1 MASSNK
7 VLRIYKSRKTILDL
21 LETYQNYDVSDY
33 NDFSINEI
41 DAMLSNEQLDM
52 LVQRKS
58 EDSVGKPQKTYI
70 KYYLQSKQIRPQT
83 LDDIIEDLYLV
94 ENILTKNDTLI
105 IIIEDEP
112 NDTIIAKLNYLYN
125 TSGIFIVIHNIKRLQ
140 FNILEHK
147 LVPNM
152 SILSKKEVEELMQKF
167 NLKSVNQL
175 PEIGR
180 FDPQALALSMRPGD
194 VCEINRDSVTS
205 IEYDYYRVCV

>member
-94 ENILTKNDTLI
+94 ENILTKDDTLI

>member
-7 VLRIYKSRKTILDL
+7 VLRIYKSRKTMLDL

-58 EDSVGKPQKTYI
+58 EDSVLKPQKTYI

-94 ENILTKNDTLI
+94 ENILTKDDTLI
-105 IIIEDEP
+105 IIIDDEP

-194 VCEINRDSVTS
+194 VCQINRDSVTS

>member
-21 LETYQNYDVSDY
+21 LETHQNYDVSDY
-33 NDFSINEI
+33 ADFSINEI

-52 LVQRKS
+52 LVHRKT
-58 EDSVGKPQKTYI
+58 EDSLGKQQKTYI

-94 ENILTKNDTLI
+94 ENVLTKDDTLI

-125 TSGIFIVIHNIKRLQ
+125 TSGIFVVIHNIKRLQ

-152 SILSKKEVEELMQKF
+152 SILSKKEVDDLMQKY
-167 NLKSVNQL
+167 NLKSTNQL

-194 VCEINRDSVTS
+194 VCKIARDSVTS
-205 IEYDYYRVCV
+205 VEYDYYRVCV

>member
-7 VLRIYKSRKTILDL
+7 VLRIYKSRKTMLDL
-21 LETYQNYDVSDY
+21 LETYQNYNVSDY
-33 NDFSINEI
+33 ADFSINEI

-58 EDSVGKPQKTYI
+58 EDSVLKPQKTYI

-94 ENILTKNDTLI
+94 ENILTKDDTLI

-140 FNILEHK
+140 FNILQHK

-167 NLKSVNQL
+167 NLKTVNQL

>member
-7 VLRIYKSRKTILDL
+7 VLRIYKSRKTMLDL
-21 LETYQNYDVSDY
+21 LETYQNYNVSDY
-33 NDFSINEI
+33 ADFSINEI

-58 EDSVGKPQKTYI
+58 EDSVVKPQKTYI

-94 ENILTKNDTLI
+94 ENILTKDDTLI
-105 IIIEDEP
+105 IIIDDEP

-194 VCEINRDSVTS
+194 VCQIARDSVTS
-205 IEYDYYRVCV
+205 VEYDYYRVCV

>member
-7 VLRIYKSRKTILDL
+7 VLRIYKSRKTMLDL

-58 EDSVGKPQKTYI
+58 EDSLGKEQKTYI

-94 ENILTKNDTLI
+94 ENVLTKDDTLI
-105 IIIEDEP
+105 IIIDDEP

-194 VCEINRDSVTS
+194 VCQINRDSVTS

>member
-21 LETYQNYDVSDY
+21 LEIYQDYDVSEY
-33 NDFSINEI
+33 KEFSINEI
-41 DAMLSNEQLDM
+41 DSMISNDQLDM
-52 LVQRKS
+52 LVKRKS
-58 EDSVGKPQKTYI
+58 ENVTEKEQKTYV

-94 ENILTKNDTLI
+94 ETILTKDDTLI

-152 SILSKKEVEELMQKF
+152 SILSKKEVEELMQKY

-194 VCEINRDSVTS
+194 VCQINRDSVTS

>member
-58 EDSVGKPQKTYI
+58 EDSLGKPQKTYI

-94 ENILTKNDTLI
+94 ENILTKDDTLI

-140 FNILEHK
+140 FNILQHK

-194 VCEINRDSVTS
+194 VCQINRDSVTS
-205 IEYDYYRVCV
+205 IEYDYYRICV

>member
-1 MASSNK
+1 M
-7 VLRIYKSRKTILDL
+7 LDL
-21 LETYQNYDVSDY
+21 LETYQNYNVSDY
-33 NDFSINEI
+33 ADFSINEI

-58 EDSVGKPQKTYI
+58 EDSLGKEQKTYI

-94 ENILTKNDTLI
+94 ENVLTKDDTLI
-105 IIIEDEP
+105 IIIDDEP

-152 SILSKKEVEELMQKF
+152 SILSKKEVEELMQKY

-194 VCEINRDSVTS
+194 VCQINRDSVTS

>member
-1 MASSNK
+1 M
-7 VLRIYKSRKTILDL
+7 LDL

-58 EDSVGKPQKTYI
+58 EDSLGKEQKTYI

-94 ENILTKNDTLI
+94 ENVLTKDDTLI
-105 IIIEDEP
+105 IIIDDEP

-194 VCEINRDSVTS
+194 VCQINRDSVTS

>member
-58 EDSVGKPQKTYI
+58 EDSVVKPQKTYI

-94 ENILTKNDTLI
+94 ENILTKDDTLI

-140 FNILEHK
+140 FNILQHK

-167 NLKSVNQL
+167 NLKTVNQL

>member
-52 LVQRKS
+52 LVQRKTD
-58 EDSVGKPQKTYI
+58 DSLGKPQKTYI

-94 ENILTKNDTLI
+94 ENILTKDDTLI

-140 FNILEHK
+140 FNILQHK

-167 NLKSVNQL
+167 NLKTVNQL

-194 VCEINRDSVTS
+194 VCQINRDSVTS

>member
-7 VLRIYKSRKTILDL
+7 VLRIYKSRKTMLDL

-58 EDSVGKPQKTYI
+58 EDSLGKEQKTYI

-94 ENILTKNDTLI
+94 ENILTKDDTLI
-105 IIIEDEP
+105 IIIDDEP

-194 VCEINRDSVTS
+194 VCQINRDSVTS

>member
-7 VLRIYKSRKTILDL
+7 VLRIYKSRKTMLDL
-21 LETYQNYDVSDY
+21 LETYQNYNVSDY
-33 NDFSINEI
+33 ADFSINEI

-58 EDSVGKPQKTYI
+58 EDSLGKEQKTYI

-94 ENILTKNDTLI
+94 ENVLTKDDTLI
-105 IIIEDEP
+105 IIIDDEP

-152 SILSKKEVEELMQKF
+152 SILSKKEVEELMQKY

-194 VCEINRDSVTS
+194 VCQINRDSVTS

>member
-1 MASSNK
+1 MASNNK

-58 EDSVGKPQKTYI
+58 EDSLGKPQKTYI

-94 ENILTKNDTLI
+94 ENILTKDDTLI

-140 FNILEHK
+140 FNILQHK

-194 VCEINRDSVTS
+194 VCQINRDSVTS
-205 IEYDYYRVCV
+205 IEYDYYRICV

>member
-7 VLRIYKSRKTILDL
+7 VLRIYKSRKTMLDL
-21 LETYQNYDVSDY
+21 LETYQNYNVSDY
-33 NDFSINEI
+33 ADFSINEI

-58 EDSVGKPQKTYI
+58 EDSVVKPQKTYI

-94 ENILTKNDTLI
+94 ENILTKDDTLI
-105 IIIEDEP
+105 IIIDDEP

-152 SILSKKEVEELMQKF
+152 SILSKKEVEELMQKY
-167 NLKSVNQL
+167 NLKSTNQL

-194 VCEINRDSVTS
+194 VCQINRDSVTS

>member
-52 LVQRKS
+52 LVQRKTD
-58 EDSVGKPQKTYI
+58 DSVGKPQKTYI

-94 ENILTKNDTLI
+94 ENILTKDDTLI
-105 IIIEDEP
+105 IIIDDEP
-112 NDTIIAKLNYLYN
+112 NDTIISKLNYLYN

-140 FNILEHK
+140 FNILQHK

-194 VCEINRDSVTS
+194 VCQINRDSVTS

>member
-7 VLRIYKSRKTILDL
+7 VLRIYKSRKTMLDL
-21 LETYQNYDVSDY
+21 LETYQNYNVSDY

-58 EDSVGKPQKTYI
+58 EDSVVKPQKTYI

-94 ENILTKNDTLI
+94 ENILTKDDTLI
-105 IIIEDEP
+105 IIIDDEP

-152 SILSKKEVEELMQKF
+152 SILSKKEVEELMQKY

-194 VCEINRDSVTS
+194 VCQINRDSVTS

>member
-7 VLRIYKSRKTILDL
+7 VLRIYKSRKTMLDL
-21 LETYQNYDVSDY
+21 LETYQNYNVSDY
-33 NDFSINEI
+33 ADFSINEI

-58 EDSVGKPQKTYI
+58 EDSVVKPQKTYI

-94 ENILTKNDTLI
+94 ENILTKDDTLI
-105 IIIEDEP
+105 IIIDDEP

-180 FDPQALALSMRPGD
+180 FDPQALALSMRPCD
-194 VCEINRDSVTS
+194 VCQIARDSVTS
-205 IEYDYYRVCV
+205 VEYDYYRVCV

>member
-21 LETYQNYDVSDY
+21 LEIYQDYDVSEY
-33 NDFSINEI
+33 KEFSINEI
-41 DAMLSNEQLDM
+41 DSMISNDQLDM
-52 LVQRKS
+52 LVKRKS
-58 EDSVGKPQKTYI
+58 ENVTEKEQKTYV

-94 ENILTKNDTLI
+94 ETILTKDDTLI

-125 TSGIFIVIHNIKRLQ
+125 SSGIFVVIHNIKRLQ

-147 LVPNM
+147 LVPSM
-152 SILSKKEVEELMQKF
+152 SILSNNEVNEVMQKY
-167 NLKSVNQL
+167 NLKSTNQL

-180 FDPQALALSMRPGD
+180 FDAQALALSMRPGD
-194 VCEINRDSVTS
+194 VCQITRDSVTS
-205 IEYDYYRVCV
+205 VEYDYYRVCV

>member
-1 MASSNK
+1 M
-7 VLRIYKSRKTILDL
+7 LDL

-58 EDSVGKPQKTYI
+58 EDSLGKEQKTYI

-94 ENILTKNDTLI
+94 ENVLTKDDTLI
-105 IIIEDEP
+105 IIIDDEP

-175 PEIGR
+175 PEISR
-180 FDPQALALSMRPGD
+180 FNPQTL
-194 VCEINRDSVTS
+194 
-205 IEYDYYRVCV
+205 

>member
-94 ENILTKNDTLI
+94 ENILTKDDTLI

-140 FNILEHK
+140 FNILQHK

-167 NLKSVNQL
+167 NLKTVNQL

-194 VCEINRDSVTS
+194 VCQINRDSVTS
-205 IEYDYYRVCV
+205 IEYDYYRVCI

>member
-1 MASSNK
+1 M
-7 VLRIYKSRKTILDL
+7 LDL

-58 EDSVGKPQKTYI
+58 EDSLGKEQKTYI

-94 ENILTKNDTLI
+94 ENILTKDDTLI
-105 IIIEDEP
+105 IIIDDEP

-194 VCEINRDSVTS
+194 VCQINRDSVTS

>member
-52 LVQRKS
+52 LVQRKTD
-58 EDSVGKPQKTYI
+58 DSVGKPQKTYI

-94 ENILTKNDTLI
+94 ENILTKDDTLI
-105 IIIEDEP
+105 IIIDDEP
-112 NDTIIAKLNYLYN
+112 NDTIISKLNYLYN

-140 FNILEHK
+140 FNILQHK

-152 SILSKKEVEELMQKF
+152 SILTKKEVDELMQKF

-194 VCEINRDSVTS
+194 VCQINRDSVTS

>member
-7 VLRIYKSRKTILDL
+7 VLRIYKSRKTMLDL
-21 LETYQNYDVSDY
+21 LETYQNYNVSDY
-33 NDFSINEI
+33 ADFSINEI

-58 EDSVGKPQKTYI
+58 EDSVVKPQKTYI

-94 ENILTKNDTLI
+94 ENILTKDDTLI

-140 FNILEHK
+140 FNILQHK

-194 VCEINRDSVTS
+194 VCQINRDSVTS

>member
-7 VLRIYKSRKTILDL
+7 VLRIYKSRKTMLDL

-58 EDSVGKPQKTYI
+58 EDSVLKPQKTYI

-94 ENILTKNDTLI
+94 ENILTKDDTLI
-105 IIIEDEP
+105 IIIDDEP

-152 SILSKKEVEELMQKF
+152 SILSKKEVEELMQKY

-194 VCEINRDSVTS
+194 VCQINRDSVTS

>member
-21 LETYQNYDVSDY
+21 LDTYQNYDVSDY
-33 NDFSINEI
+33 SDFSINEI

-52 LVQRKS
+52 LVQRKTD
-58 EDSVGKPQKTYI
+58 DSVGKQQKTYI

-94 ENILTKNDTLI
+94 ENVLTKDDTLI
-105 IIIEDEP
+105 IITEDEP

-140 FNILEHK
+140 FNILQHK

-152 SILSKKEVEELMQKF
+152 SILSKKEVEDLMQKF
-167 NLKSVNQL
+167 NLKSTNQL

-194 VCEINRDSVTS
+194 VCQINRDSVTS